1 MRWNYH
7 WRASPAIEQLE
18 RHIDELRTTIICL
31 RRELQTKQTQVGGL
45 KLALVQRLETIDGL
59 NATIDQLRAANQK
72 LALENDCLTALLVAP
87 APQLNGA
94 KVAAFDRGEL

>member
-1 MRWNYH
+1 MTYFRRRPREPWEKEND
-7 WRASPAIEQLE
+7 S
-18 RHIDELRTTIICL
+18 LRTTIIQL
-31 RRELQTKQTQVGGL
+31 RRQLQTKQSQVGGL

-59 NATIDQLRAANQK
+59 NATIDQLRAANHK
-72 LALENDCLTALLVAP
+72 LALENHCLTALLVAP